1 MLVEHNEFY
10 FNEALNQVVERI
22 VGTIDRLVEAKIK
35 AIDDAFLIF
44 SDAKCLIPFEEA
56 AEKKAEYSI
65 LEYYF
70 NDFHRDVESF
80 KDNDCLERLQ
90 EFRSRGSLK
99 LHELESLIDAFVQ
112 FEKAERILYD
122 DCMLFVSSS
131 FVDEYVKKR
140 PSVYIGC
147 IHDLKDL
154 ARKIELMKYGFD
166 NCRNDLIELK
176 QQYLYIYQQA
186 GVIEVLLE
194 WVQKNLATV
203 NTGHYSIG
211 SLLLEFKKLEDRN
224 MGAPAASADLIS

>member
-35 AIDDAFLIF
+35 AIDDVFLIF
-44 SDAKCLIPFEEA
+44 SDAKCLIP
-56 AEKKAEYSI
+56 
-65 LEYYF
+65 F

-90 EFRSRGSLK
+90 EFRSCGSLK

-140 PSVYIGC
+140 PSVYIEC
-147 IHDLKDL
+147 VHDLKDL

-166 NCRNDLIELK
+166 NCRNGLIELK
-176 QQYLYIYQQA
+176 QQYLCIYQQA

>member
-35 AIDDAFLIF
+35 AIDDVFLIF

-56 AEKKAEYSI
+56 AERRIEYSI

-70 NDFHRDVESF
+70 NDFHRDIENF
-80 KDNDCLERLQ
+80 RDNDECLERLQ
-90 EFRSRGSLK
+90 DFRSCDSLS
-99 LHELESLIDAFVQ
+99 LHELESLIDAFIQ
-112 FEKAERILYD
+112 FEKAERILYG
-122 DCMLFVSSS
+122 DCMLLVSSS
-131 FVDEYVKKR
+131 FFDEYVKKR
-140 PSVYIGC
+140 PMSYIGY

-154 ARKIELMKYGFD
+154 TRRIELMKHGFD
-166 NCRNDLIELK
+166 NCHNDLIKL
-176 QQYLYIYQQA
+176 QQQSLYIYQQA

-194 WVQKNLATV
+194 WVQKNLAV

-224 MGAPAASADLIS
+224 MSAPAASADLIS